1 MLCTGQLL
9 CCVLSNSNK
18 ALKKNPNKACP
29 HMSRYNKKKANFAIV
44 HRDFVVLVV
53 GDRTKLFLGE
63 DTLKI

>member
-18 ALKKNPNKACP
+18 ALKKILIRHVLICP
-29 HMSRYNKKKANFAIV
+29 VTIKKKANFAIV